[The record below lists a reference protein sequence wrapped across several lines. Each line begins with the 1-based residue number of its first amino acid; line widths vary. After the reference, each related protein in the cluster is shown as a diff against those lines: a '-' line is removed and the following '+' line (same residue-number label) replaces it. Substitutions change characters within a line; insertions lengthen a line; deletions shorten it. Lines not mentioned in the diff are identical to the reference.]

1 MKVCIM
7 GLGYV
12 GLPLAM
18 LFLKKHEVVGF
29 DVDLRKLK
37 MLAEDKSYLTDVN
50 DPEIMEARKKGFRF
64 TALEEG
70 IRHCTAFIICVP
82 TPVDKKN
89 IPELSFIISATR
101 TVSRVLKKGDLVAL
115 ESTTYPGTTEEIVV
129 PILEESGLRAGS
141 DFSVAFSPE
150 RVDPSNKRWNI
161 ENTPKVVG
169 GIDEDSTQKAL
180 KLYGSVIQTM
190 VPVVDCKTAEA
201 VKITE
206 NIFRAV
212 NIALM
217 NELCLIYEKMG
228 INVWDVVE
236 AASTKPYSFM
246 PHYPGPGVGG
256 HCIPVDPYYL
266 SWKARRLGFSSK
278 FIEMSGEINDYM
290 KLHTSYKVLQAL
302 NAAGLDVGESKVVL
316 YGASYKKDI
325 SDTRE
330 APTKKIYEV
339 LQTHGAHVL
348 VTDPFVES
356 FETTFGPVK
365 TLKDIYEALRDSDCL
380 VFLVDHTEA
389 FYLDFERVANLMRH
403 RIIVD
408 ARNIVRIP
416 PPGFEYHG
424 LGKGRFP

>member
-18 LFLKKHEVVGF
+18 LFMKKHEVVGF
-29 DVDLRKLK
+29 DVDEGKLK
-37 MLAEDKSYLTDVN
+37 ILEEEKSYLTDVN
-50 DPEIMEARKKGFRF
+50 GWEIAEARKKGIRF
-64 TALEEG
+64 TSDEREIG
-70 IRHCTAFIICVP
+70 NCTAFIICVP
-82 TPVDKKN
+82 TPIDEKN
-89 IPELSFIISATR
+89 VPDLSFIISAMR
-101 TVSRVLKKGDLVAL
+101 TVSRVMKKGDLVVL

-129 PILEESGLRAGS
+129 PILEESGLRAGG

-150 RVDPSNKRWNI
+150 RVDPSNKKWKI

-169 GIDEDSTQKAL
+169 GIDEDSTQRAL
-180 KLYGSVIQTM
+180 ALYGSVIQTM

-206 NIFRAV
+206 NIFRAA

-236 AASTKPYSFM
+236 AASTKPYGFL

-290 KLHTSYKVLQAL
+290 KLHTSYKILQAL

-330 APTKKIYEV
+330 APTKKIHEV
-339 LQTHGAHVL
+339 LHTHGVHVL

-356 FETTFGPVK
+356 FKTIFGPVK
-365 TLKDIYEALRDSDCL
+365 TVKDVYEAVRDSDCL

-389 FYLDFERVANLMRH
+389 FSLDFERVASLMRH

-408 ARNIVRIP
+408 ARNVVRMP